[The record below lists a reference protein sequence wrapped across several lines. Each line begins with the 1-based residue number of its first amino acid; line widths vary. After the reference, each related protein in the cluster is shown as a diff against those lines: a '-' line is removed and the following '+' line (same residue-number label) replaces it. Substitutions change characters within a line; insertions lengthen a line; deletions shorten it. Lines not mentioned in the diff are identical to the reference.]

1 MISVTGMK
9 RRTISVILS
18 VVLAVCIC
26 NISLIALA
34 GSSRRVL
41 VTDSSI
47 SNVLDTKT
55 WLDFGEPN
63 ASGGKVRF
71 DATSEDNARIVAIQK
86 VDDVSADGVARN
98 LEADYTLTI
107 RSIPSGA
114 RFALFF
120 GLSGLTAEPGDS
132 GSTEIAF
139 TDLNGEL
146 AVGVSVYND
155 SGKTDIVAAKSY
167 AGLQYNTA
175 FSVSVAFEGDKILAD
190 ITPAGG
196 EKIALADSDTAGNQ
210 VSAEGYFGVGQA
222 GGKTNAELSSVHVV
236 AWSYDNAATPD
247 IVSATENFDSG
258 NYNQKVWYSFS
269 ERDKYYDA
277 PCGIFVEDGRLVFRR
292 LESGYFGTAYRYS
305 NFELTF
311 DVVSVQRRSETG
323 EDGAALAQET
333 GSFGVSLG
341 NDSWNGRETASI
353 SSPCKLML
361 WYDGTV
367 RYFENGMQQ
376 ESVSISNTAVG
387 NMFLPANEGQIF
399 TFKFRMENG
408 TATLS
413 GKKGNGEFVELYR
426 VTSDV
431 TPYGYVRILS
441 GKASNIQIDNVSIE
455 NLDANG
461 SKTPVEF
468 EANVLPGAGD
478 FPYEDKWSDEDLIPW
493 AK

>member
-1 MISVTGMK
+1 MSVIGMK
-9 RRTISVILS
+9 KRTVSILLS
-18 VVLAVCIC
+18 VLLVLCSC
-26 NISLIALA
+26 SISMIALA
-34 GSSRRVL
+34 GSSRREL
-41 VTDSSI
+41 VTNSSI
-47 SNVLDTKT
+47 SGGLDSRT
-55 WLDFGEPN
+55 WLDFGDPV
-63 ASGGKVRF
+63 ASGGKVLF
-71 DATSEDNARIVAIQK
+71 NANSEEDARIVAIKK

-107 RSIPSGA
+107 RSIPNGA

-120 GLSGLTAEPGDS
+120 GLSGLTAEPGEG
-132 GSTEIAF
+132 GSTEVAF
-139 TDLNGEL
+139 TDLGGKL

-196 EKIALADSDTAGNQ
+196 EKIALTGSDTPGNQ

-222 GGKTNAELSSVHVV
+222 GGKTNTELSSVHVV
-236 AWSYDNAATPD
+236 AWTYDNAATPD
-247 IVSATENFDSG
+247 TVSATENFDSG

-269 ERDKYYDA
+269 ERDRYYDA

-292 LESGYFGTAYRYS
+292 LESGYFGTTYRYS

-311 DVVSVQRRSETG
+311 DVVSVQRKSETG
-323 EDGAALAQET
+323 ADGAALAPET
-333 GSFGVSLG
+333 GSFGVSIG
-341 NDSWNGRETASI
+341 NDSPNGRETTS
-353 SSPCKLML
+353 STSPCKLML
-361 WYDGTV
+361 GYDGTV

-376 ESVSISNTAVG
+376 ASVSISNTAVG

-399 TFKFRMENG
+399 TLKFRMEDG
-408 TATLS
+408 IATLS

-461 SKTPVEF
+461 SQTPVEF
-468 EANVLPGAGD
+468 EANVLPGTGD
-478 FPYEDKWSDEDLIPW
+478 FPYSDTWSDGDMIPW
-493 AK
+493 AE

>member
-1 MISVTGMK
+1 MK
-9 RRTISVILS
+9 RRTISVLLS
-18 VVLAVCIC
+18 VVLAVCLC

-34 GSSRRVL
+34 GSSRQVL

-47 SNVLDTKT
+47 SNGLDTKT

-86 VDDVSADGVARN
+86 VDDVSADGVTRN

-120 GLSGLTAEPGDS
+120 GLSSLVAEPGDS
-132 GSTEIAF
+132 GSTEVAF
-139 TDLNGEL
+139 TDLGGKL
-146 AVGVSVYND
+146 AVGVS
-155 SGKTDIVAAKSY
+155 S
-167 AGLQYNTA
+167 
-175 FSVSVAFEGDKILAD
+175 SVSVAFEGDKILAEV
-190 ITPAGG
+190 TPAGG
-196 EKIALADSDTAGNQ
+196 EKIALAGSDTVGNQ

-222 GGKTNAELSSVHVV
+222 GGKTDAELSSVHVV

-247 IVSATENFDSG
+247 TVSATENFDSG

-399 TFKFRMENG
+399 TFKFRMEDG
-408 TATLS
+408 IATLS

-461 SKTPVEF
+461 SQTPVEF

-478 FPYEDKWSDEDLIPW
+478 FPYEDKWSDDDLLPW
-493 AK
+493 AN

>member
-1 MISVTGMK
+1 MISVIGMK
-9 RRTISVILS
+9 RRTISVLLS
-18 VVLAVCIC
+18 VVLAVCLC

-34 GSSRRVL
+34 GSSRQVL

-47 SNVLDTKT
+47 SNGLDTKT

-86 VDDVSADGVARN
+86 VDDVSADGVTRN

-120 GLSGLTAEPGDS
+120 GLSSLVAEPGDS
-132 GSTEIAF
+132 GSTEVAF
-139 TDLNGEL
+139 TDLGGKL
-146 AVGVSVYND
+146 AVGVS
-155 SGKTDIVAAKSY
+155 S
-167 AGLQYNTA
+167 
-175 FSVSVAFEGDKILAD
+175 SVSVAFEGDKILAEV
-190 ITPAGG
+190 TPAGG
-196 EKIALADSDTAGNQ
+196 EKIALAGSDTVGNQ

-222 GGKTNAELSSVHVV
+222 GGKTDAELSSVHVV

-247 IVSATENFDSG
+247 TVSATENFDSG

-399 TFKFRMENG
+399 TFKFRMEDG
-408 TATLS
+408 IATLS

-461 SKTPVEF
+461 SQTPVEF

-478 FPYEDKWSDEDLIPW
+478 FPYEDKWSDDDLLPW
-493 AK
+493 AN